1 VDAAA
6 FKPLFDMIP
15 ESFNCSI
22 TLAVTA
28 DEMASFMADISV
40 LLGMDLSNLG
50 ILAGFSQ
57 VFLLEAI
64 LLNLKLLR

>member
-1 VDAAA
+1 
-6 FKPLFDMIP
+6 
-15 ESFNCSI
+15 
-22 TLAVTA
+22 
-28 DEMASFMADISV
+28 MASFMADISV